1 MSLAPTRLFYV
12 QPLAVIRSRKETPHL
27 LLFDKSSRADK
38 SSYIPL
44 FFFFFFPALFI
55 YAVLLQLQ
63 VRLPSRPGTKL
74 DGCRR
79 FLIIWPR
86 DPDRDNCYATT
97 TTFPVI
103 YTTVLH
109 QLITKMCRKKEGQRS
124 SLLLSI
130 RIWNLVPITSN
141 ALWAPNDLYNE
152 RRAAI

>member
-63 VRLPSRPGTKL
+63 VRLPSRPGTEL
-74 DGCRR
+74 D
-79 FLIIWPR
+79 
-86 DPDRDNCYATT
+86 
-97 TTFPVI
+97 
-103 YTTVLH
+103 
-109 QLITKMCRKKEGQRS
+109 
-124 SLLLSI
+124 
-130 RIWNLVPITSN
+130 
-141 ALWAPNDLYNE
+141 
-152 RRAAI
+152 